1 MDMLLPEHRHRI
13 GMDLQNLT
21 TPTAKN
27 LVAGMFSKR
36 EKERPSAGLMIP
48 LCHVHSK
55 PSVLFTIT
63 DEDKQH
69 ESCSFPYEMHDRDDG
84 GLVVTALRAGYKEL
98 GLLPADVEVLGT
110 MSEGVD
116 AAGEVAITPVVAY
129 LGDVQPQLLKPAR
142 SSQVCSNIAAPLEEL
157 LSPECLT
164 YKDSPHPPFVSPSFK
179 LKAGTTIRHCSRS
192 PVVKCSL
199 LWHRCF
205 AFKRFYHTGVLSYHF
220 IPEISFCNDYNHQI
234 SW

>member
-69 ESCSFPYEMHDRDDG
+69 ESCRCVFCACPFYVSLMPC
-84 GLVVTALRAGYKEL
+84 L
-98 GLLPADVEVLGT
+98 GA
-110 MSEGVD
+110 
-116 AAGEVAITPVVAY
+116 
-129 LGDVQPQLLKPAR
+129 
-142 SSQVCSNIAAPLEEL
+142 
-157 LSPECLT
+157 
-164 YKDSPHPPFVSPSFK
+164 
-179 LKAGTTIRHCSRS
+179 
-192 PVVKCSL
+192 
-199 LWHRCF
+199 
-205 AFKRFYHTGVLSYHF
+205 
-220 IPEISFCNDYNHQI
+220 
-234 SW
+234 